1 MHVSAVVVSQT
12 GAVSA
17 VNVCT
22 VPRVWSRLRVGC
34 WLGSAIGPDSDVRDL
49 MQAQL
54 ASRAPAVRLALA
66 VLHPVDVTMIPV
78 AEHNHH
84 LLHVLSHVSESLTAV
99 SLLHHNFIATLGDS
113 PLVAQEV
120 IVPLLEL

>member
-1 MHVSAVVVSQT
+1 VE
-12 GAVSA
+12 
-17 VNVCT
+17 
-22 VPRVWSRLRVGC
+22 
-34 WLGSAIGPDSDVRDL
+34 I
-49 MQAQL
+49 QL
-54 ASRAPAVRLALA
+54 SSRAPALRLALA

-99 SLLHHNFIATLGDS
+99 SLLHHDFIATLGDS

>member
-1 MHVSAVVVSQT
+1 
-12 GAVSA
+12 
-17 VNVCT
+17 
-22 VPRVWSRLRVGC
+22 
-34 WLGSAIGPDSDVRDL
+34 
-49 MQAQL
+49 
-54 ASRAPAVRLALA
+54 
-66 VLHPVDVTMIPV
+66 MIPV